1 MTKLTRLQYAL
12 VLLNVIFRLYS
23 ALYMIIG
30 DCDETF
36 NYWEPLNLLLRGF
49 GKQTWEYS
57 PEFSIRSYAYLIP
70 YYIVGKACQFLAG
83 VSPVNIFYAVRIVAL
98 AGITSLCEL
107 KFFVT
112 MNQFSTSVANW
123 FIFLSTISPG
133 MSHGGV
139 ALLPS
144 SLALQTTLL
153 ANSYLLSATKS
164 VQNKSVERN
173 LIKAA
178 GCYFIGGILGW
189 PFALALG
196 LPIGLYILARIAK
209 QSTSPSVLVSVFVV
223 AISIMVPVVL
233 IDSYFLQ
240 KWVFI
245 PANIVLYNV
254 FGGDG
259 EGPEIF
265 GVEPWTY
272 YVLNMALNFHAIVPL
287 SIAGTLF
294 NPVFTN
300 LKKFSLLVS
309 LQLIIWYAIFFS
321 QPHKEERFMYPIYP
335 LVSILAAIFISKVFN
350 VLKKISVA
358 RRLQFVAKIATVLL
372 LFTISVL
379 RIFNLVEN
387 YAAPLQVFYKL
398 AQLPSIPGDL
408 VNICMGKEWYHFP
421 NSFFLPDG
429 YRLQFVESGFDG
441 LLPGDF
447 YELKSIVD
455 STTFVP
461 MNMNNKNKF
470 EPDKVVDLATC
481 DYYVDNS
488 QSESTPQL
496 LNPDLSVDNEWDVLQ
511 CDKLLNPHGSHN
523 MLGKM
528 LYIPTP
534 LRKWIPYNVE
544 YMQFCIL
551 KNRVEKQ
558 HP

>member
-57 PEFSIRSYAYLIP
+57 PEFSIRSYAYLVP

-123 FIFLSTISPG
+123 CIFLSTISPG

-173 LIKAA
+173 LIKAVE
-178 GCYFIGGILGW
+178 CYFIGGVLGW

-398 AQLPSIPGDL
+398 AQLPSRPGDL
-408 VNICMGKEWYHFP
+408 VNVCMGKEWYHFP

-496 LNPDLSVDNEWDVLQ
+496 LNPDLSVDNEWEVLQ

-551 KNRVEKQ
+551 KNRIEKQ

>member
-57 PEFSIRSYAYLIP
+57 PEFSIRSYAYLVP

-123 FIFLSTISPG
+123 CIFLSTISPG

-350 VLKKISVA
+350 VLKKMSVA

-398 AQLPSIPGDL
+398 AQLPSRPGDQ
-408 VNICMGKEWYHFP
+408 VNVCMGKEWYHFP

-470 EPDKVVDLATC
+470 EPDKVVDLVTC

-488 QSESTPQL
+488 QSDSTPQL
-496 LNPDLSVDNEWDVLQ
+496 LSPDLSVDNEWDVLQ

-551 KNRVEKQ
+551 KNRIEKQ

>member
-1 MTKLTRLQYAL
+1 
-12 VLLNVIFRLYS
+12 
-23 ALYMIIG
+23 MIIG

-57 PEFSIRSYAYLIP
+57 PEFSIRSYAYLVP

-123 FIFLSTISPG
+123 CIFLSTISPG

-173 LIKAA
+173 LIKAVE
-178 GCYFIGGILGW
+178 CYFIGGVLGW

-398 AQLPSIPGDL
+398 AQLPSRPGDQ
-408 VNICMGKEWYHFP
+408 VDICMGKEWYHFP

-551 KNRVEKQ
+551 KNRIEKQ

>member
-57 PEFSIRSYAYLIP
+57 PEFSIRSYAYLVP

-123 FIFLSTISPG
+123 CIFLSTISPG

-173 LIKAA
+173 LIKAV
-178 GCYFIGGILGW
+178 GCYFIGGVLGW

-398 AQLPSIPGDL
+398 AQLPSRPGDQ
-408 VNICMGKEWYHFP
+408 VDICMGKEWYHFP

-551 KNRVEKQ
+551 KNRIEKQ

>member
-57 PEFSIRSYAYLIP
+57 PEFSIRSYAYLVP

-123 FIFLSTISPG
+123 CIFLSTISPG

-173 LIKAA
+173 LIKAV

-335 LVSILAAIFISKVFN
+335 LVSISAAIFISKVFN

-398 AQLPSIPGDL
+398 AQLPSIPGDS

-447 YELKSIVD
+447 YESKSIVD

-551 KNRVEKQ
+551 KNRIEKQ

>member
-57 PEFSIRSYAYLIP
+57 PEFSIRSYAYLVP

-123 FIFLSTISPG
+123 FIFLGTISPG

-173 LIKAA
+173 LIKAV
-178 GCYFIGGILGW
+178 GCYFIGGVLGW

-209 QSTSPSVLVSVFVV
+209 QSTSSSVLVSVFVV

-398 AQLPSIPGDL
+398 AQLPSRPGDQ
-408 VNICMGKEWYHFP
+408 VNVCMGKEWYHFP

-470 EPDKVVDLATC
+470 EPDKVVDLVTC

-496 LNPDLSVDNEWDVLQ
+496 LSPDLSVDNEWDVLQ

-551 KNRVEKQ
+551 KNRIEKQ